1 MKRTIVSLI
10 AFASIIL
17 LSAPDAH
24 ARQCSNATLRG
35 AYGFRVGGL
44 VVPAGTPRGVL
55 ARFSFDGKGS
65 YSAKL
70 TLNDNGNI
78 IHVQDSGTYTVE
90 PDCTGRLLP
99 NPNAGGGTIEIVIVD
114 GGNEFY
120 QLRTA
125 PPFAVNLSTAAKRQF
140 PGDDAEN

>member
-1 MKRTIVSLI
+1 MKRTSVLLI
-10 AFASIIL
+10 AFAGVFL
-17 LSAPDAH
+17 AGTPCGQ
-24 ARQCSNATLRG
+24 ARDCSNATLRG
-35 AYGFRVGGL
+35 AYGFRVGGI

-78 IHVQDSGTYTVE
+78 IHVEDSGTYTVDA
-90 PDCTGRLLP
+90 DCTGKLFP

-125 PPFAVNLSTAAKRQF
+125 PPFAVNLSNAAKKQF
-140 PGDDAEN
+140 PSEDQ